1 MSIPIEEKVPSA
13 RANEAVATAGSQGST
28 GFPGWLRGPEPDLR
42 RPFGKLRW
50 TLAIPAGA
58 CTLLAALLF
67 SRVVDCGSLDAGWT
81 IAFPVNITIGIV
93 LLLLMLYTTGAKAF
107 KRPRTHAWRN
117 RNSLISLILLLVLS
131 GYFALGAA
139 SLGPIHGI
147 DLGTFTYTIQ
157 TLDINSLLI
166 LVLVAVLV
174 GLALMRSA
182 IAGAALLVGFIWWGC
197 SIDGFGWQSFVDL
210 FTSPSGGRFLH
221 EMVPPDWSYFGNVIN
236 PLLLTIQTAI
246 LATLIGIVG
255 ALPLSILAARNTTP
269 HPMFYNVVRSIINTL
284 RAIPSLILAMVCI
297 TFVGL
302 GPVAGAFGLGIHSL
316 AVLTKLFAEA
326 IESVKPQPIEALRA
340 TGANGLK
347 IFRWGIIPQAF
358 PLLISSSIYYWESN
372 VRDSTVVAFVGGG
385 GIGFVLQANLSLFE
399 YAHVSVIIAS
409 LVLVVILLDRVS
421 DYIRSKV
428 L

>member
-1 MSIPIEEKVPSA
+1 MSVPVEEKIPSVSPNGT
-13 RANEAVATAGSQGST
+13 RAVAQNQVRT
-28 GFPGWLRGPEPDLR
+28 GFQRWLRGPEPDLR
-42 RPFGKLRW
+42 LPLGKLRW
-50 TLAIPAGA
+50 MLALSSGGCA
-58 CTLLAALLF
+58 LLAALLV
-67 SRVVDCGSLDAGWT
+67 SRVIDFGSMNAGWM
-81 IAFPVNITIGIV
+81 ISFPVNMTIGIL
-93 LLLLMLYTTGAKAF
+93 LLLLMLYNIGVKAF
-107 KRPRTHAWRN
+107 KRPRTDAWRS
-117 RNSLISLILLLVLS
+117 RNSLISSILLLALA
-131 GYFALGAA
+131 GFFLLGAGH
-139 SLGPIHGI
+139 LGPLHGI
-147 DLGTFTYTIQ
+147 DLGIFTYTVQ
-157 TLDINSLLI
+157 AVDINLL
-166 LVLVAVLV
+166 LVLVLV
-174 GLALMRSA
+174 MLLACLALMRSA
-182 IAGAALLVGFIWWGC
+182 LAGVTLLVGFVWWGC

-210 FTSPSGGRFLH
+210 FTSPSGGRFLQD
-221 EMVPPDWSYFGNVIN
+221 MVPPDWSYFGNVIN
-236 PLLLTIQTAI
+236 PLLLTIQTAV
-246 LATLIGIVG
+246 LATLIGVVG

-269 HPMFYNVVRSIINTL
+269 HPVIYNVVRSIINTL

-326 IESVKPQPIEALRA
+326 IESVKVQPIEALRA

-385 GIGFVLQANLSLFE
+385 GIGFILQANLSLFE

-421 DYIRSKV
+421 DYIRSKI